1 MSRARPRLAGAFLL
15 LAGCMGLGRR
25 SDPTKFFT
33 LTPLPGSAGSEHAGD
48 SAPLSLGLGPI
59 LLPGYLDR
67 AQLVTRVG
75 PSEVRFAPF
84 DRWAEPLA
92 ESFGRTL
99 QQDLLGVL
107 GAQRVVLYPWSPS
120 TRFDFRVA
128 LEVLRFEPTA
138 EGGAELAARWGVRD
152 GTGTTL
158 LVTRESRLTAPAA
171 GRDTAAAVAAMSQ
184 TLAELSAEIGR
195 AVREQERQRASRG
208 PLQVP

>member
-15 LAGCMGLGRR
+15 LAGCMGLGRH

-48 SAPLSLGLGPI
+48 PGPLSLGLGPI

-75 PSEVRFAPF
+75 PNEVRFAPF

-107 GAQRVVLYPWSPS
+107 GADRVRSEE
-120 TRFDFRVA
+120 RRVGKSVD
-128 LEVLRFEPTA
+128 LGGRRIIKKKKNKNRPTLDD
-138 EGGAELAARWGVRD
+138 E
-152 GTGTTL
+152 
-158 LVTRESRLTAPAA
+158 
-171 GRDTAAAVAAMSQ
+171 
-184 TLAELSAEIGR
+184 
-195 AVREQERQRASRG
+195 ERYRK
-208 PLQVP
+208 